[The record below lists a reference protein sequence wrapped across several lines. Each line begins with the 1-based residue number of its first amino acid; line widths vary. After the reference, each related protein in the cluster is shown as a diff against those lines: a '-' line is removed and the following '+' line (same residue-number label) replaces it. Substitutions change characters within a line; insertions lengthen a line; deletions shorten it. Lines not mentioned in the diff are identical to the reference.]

1 MRIPTYTAKFN
12 PSNRVPGASIRAR
25 KSFSVAQAEIDKA
38 APLTA
43 FLGEVAEISLGRY
56 RVAEEL
62 KLEENL
68 LAAATQL
75 ASLENVMAND
85 ANIYSVLDGDQPRW
99 NQQVNEIKKTLQNN
113 IGTNLNS
120 RLKFESKFNIAE
132 NSARTRL
139 RKKVD
144 AAIAARAAA
153 AQKQAETALMS
164 TLSSDLKMKDVDS
177 LLSRFITTNRGNYS
191 LDKDNK
197 LKVTQKGQLYLNNKI
212 KEVGTLIT
220 LEYLQER
227 PQLGLNRTLDLLDW
241 SADGANFAEV
251 EGSLNE
257 GVYYALSLMNET
269 DRTKLLNE
277 QFDKQATL
285 YNKYKK
291 AEEARDKQDEK
302 DLKDAQETYF
312 LINPLGEY
320 SLRQAEIIFDKVS
333 GLRFYDKIFDT
344 EDGKELKIFDTF
356 EVDENTT
363 GRLIDFDGDGVVRG
377 VDLQAYMALGFYQ
390 NRMTLGLSADEITK
404 IQNFQERTLLFE
416 GDDEMTDNMNFT
428 VLDDTRAVGQFY
440 ELSRQERNEIETIIH
455 SELRAAENAGKLT
468 FELINSYRDRV
479 FLGNRILF
487 KNPELHYQFFEP
499 YILTLENKSQDTKA
513 FTLIQQLTSSYE
525 RSIGANAALLGGD
538 DSDLL
543 KKKIE
548 YANLIRSRLEEF
560 VLNTTID
567 NENAIKE
574 RKGSGF
580 VRIDSTLIRNKF
592 NELKRTYS
600 SGFEAEIFNDFVQVF
615 KTRIEENSRSTIAK
629 DKFPG
634 LFQNDLMFVDID
646 ELNIGS
652 SDERKAALRNLLS
665 TAQQRLL
672 YVKNANGSPNE
683 LKDYKQI
690 VDLINAQLRT
700 LGVIVE

>member
-38 APLTA
+38 APLNA
-43 FLGEVAEISLGRY
+43 FLSEVAEISLGRY

-416 GDDEMTDNMNFT
+416 SDDDMTDRMNFT
-428 VLDDTRAVGQFY
+428 VLKDTRAVGQFY

>member
-1 MRIPTYTAKFN
+1 MRIPTYTAKFD
-12 PSNRVPGASIRAR
+12 PSNRAPGASIRAR

-38 APLTA
+38 SPLNA

-197 LKVTQKGQLYLNNKI
+197 LKVTPKGQLYLNNKI

-241 SADGANFAEV
+241 SADGANFAEA

-277 QFDKQATL
+277 QFDKQATI

-312 LINPLGEY
+312 LIDPLGEY
-320 SLRQAEIIFDKVS
+320 TLDQAGKIFDKLG
-333 GLRFYDKIFDT
+333 GLRFYDKITDD
-344 EDGKELKIFDTF
+344 DGNELNIFDTLQI
-356 EVDENTT
+356 DENTI

-404 IQNFQERTLLFE
+404 IQNFQERTLLFQS
-416 GDDEMTDNMNFT
+416 DDDMTDNMNFT
-428 VLDDTRAVGQFY
+428 VLTDTRAVGQFY
-440 ELSRQERNEIETIIH
+440 ELSRQEKNEIETIIH

-468 FELINSYRDRV
+468 LELINSYRDRV

-574 RKGSGF
+574 RQGSGF

-615 KTRIEENSRSTIAK
+615 KTRIEENSRSTTAK
-629 DKFPG
+629 TKFPR
-634 LFQNDLMFVDID
+634 LFENDLMFVDID
-646 ELNIGS
+646 TLDIGS
-652 SDERKAALRNLLS
+652 SEKRKAALRLLLS
-665 TAQQRLL
+665 KAEERYK
-672 YVKNANGSPNE
+672 YVENASGSVNE

-690 VDLINAQLRT
+690 YDLINAQLRT

>member
-12 PSNRVPGASIRAR
+12 PSNRAPGASIRAR

-38 APLTA
+38 SPLNA

-197 LKVTQKGQLYLNNKI
+197 IKVTPKGQLYLNNKI

-241 SADGANFAEV
+241 SADGANFAEA

-320 SLRQAEIIFDKVS
+320 SLRQAEIIFNKVS
-333 GLRFYDKIFDT
+333 GLRFYNKIFDT

-363 GRLIDFDGDGVVRG
+363 GSLIDFDGDGVVRG

-574 RKGSGF
+574 RQGSGF

>member
-12 PSNRVPGASIRAR
+12 PSNRAPGASIRAR

-38 APLTA
+38 SPLNA

-197 LKVTQKGQLYLNNKI
+197 IKVTPKGQLYLNNKI

-241 SADGANFAEV
+241 SADGANFAEA

-320 SLRQAEIIFDKVS
+320 SLRQAEIIFNKVS
-333 GLRFYDKIFDT
+333 GLRFYNKIFDT

-363 GRLIDFDGDGVVRG
+363 GSLIDFDGDGVVRG

>member
-1 MRIPTYTAKFN
+1 MRIPTYTAKFD
-12 PSNRVPGASIRAR
+12 PSNRAPGASIRAR

-38 APLTA
+38 SPLNA

-197 LKVTQKGQLYLNNKI
+197 LKVTPKGQLYLNNKI

-241 SADGANFAEV
+241 SADGANFAEA

-277 QFDKQATL
+277 QFDKQATI

-312 LINPLGEY
+312 LIDPLGEY
-320 SLRQAEIIFDKVS
+320 TLDQAGKIFDKLG
-333 GLRFYDKIFDT
+333 GLRFYDKITDD
-344 EDGKELKIFDTF
+344 DGNELNIFDTLQI
-356 EVDENTT
+356 DENTI

-404 IQNFQERTLLFE
+404 IQNFQERTLLFQS
-416 GDDEMTDNMNFT
+416 DDDMTDNMNFT
-428 VLDDTRAVGQFY
+428 VLTDTRAVGQFY
-440 ELSRQERNEIETIIH
+440 ELSRQEKNEIETIIH

-468 FELINSYRDRV
+468 LELINSYRDRV

-574 RKGSGF
+574 RQGSGF

-634 LFQNDLMFVDID
+634 LFKNDLMFVNID
-646 ELNIGS
+646 NLPTNT
-652 SDERKAALRNLLS
+652 SDERKAALRLLLS
-665 TAQQRLL
+665 KAEERLL
-672 YVKNANGSPNE
+672 YVKDANGSPNE

-690 VDLINAQLRT
+690 YDLINAQLRT

>member
-12 PSNRVPGASIRAR
+12 PSNRAPGASIRAR

-38 APLTA
+38 SPLNA

-197 LKVTQKGQLYLNNKI
+197 LKVTPKGQLYLNNKI

-241 SADGANFAEV
+241 SADGANFAEA

-312 LINPLGEY
+312 LIDPLGEY
-320 SLRQAEIIFDKVS
+320 TLDQAGKIFDKLG

-363 GRLIDFDGDGVVRG
+363 GRLIDYDGDGVVRG

-416 GDDEMTDNMNFT
+416 SDDDTTDLMNFT
-428 VLDDTRAVGQFY
+428 VLKDTRAVGQFY

-479 FLGNRILF
+479 FLGNKILF
-487 KNPELHYQFFEP
+487 KNPQLHYQFFEP

-513 FTLIQQLTSSYE
+513 FTLIQKLTSSYE

-538 DSDLL
+538 DSELL
-543 KKKIE
+543 TKKIE

-560 VLNTTID
+560 VINTTID
-567 NENAIKE
+567 NQDAIKN
-574 RKGSGF
+574 RQGSGF

-600 SGFEAEIFNDFVQVF
+600 SGFEAEIFNDFVQIF
-615 KTRIEENSRSTIAK
+615 KTRIEENSRATNAK

>member
-38 APLTA
+38 APLNA
-43 FLGEVAEISLGRY
+43 FLSEVAEISLGRY
-56 RVAEEL
+56 RVAEQL

-197 LKVTQKGQLYLNNKI
+197 LKVTPKGQLYLNNKI

>member
-12 PSNRVPGASIRAR
+12 PSNRAPGASIRAR

-38 APLTA
+38 SPLNA

-197 LKVTQKGQLYLNNKI
+197 LKVTPKGQLYLNNKI

-241 SADGANFAEV
+241 SADGANFAEA

-277 QFDKQATL
+277 QFDKQATI

-320 SLRQAEIIFDKVS
+320 SLRQAEIIFNKVS
-333 GLRFYDKIFDT
+333 GLRFYNKIFDT

-363 GRLIDFDGDGVVRG
+363 GSLIDFDGDGVVRG

>member
-38 APLTA
+38 APLNA
-43 FLGEVAEISLGRY
+43 FLSEVAEISLGRY
-56 RVAEEL
+56 RVAEQL

-197 LKVTQKGQLYLNNKI
+197 LKVTPKGQLYLNNKI

-277 QFDKQATL
+277 QFDKQATI

-312 LINPLGEY
+312 LIDPLGEY
-320 SLRQAEIIFDKVS
+320 TLDQAGKIFDKLG

-538 DSDLL
+538 DSELL
-543 KKKIE
+543 TKKIE

-560 VLNTTID
+560 VINTTID

-600 SGFEAEIFNDFVQVF
+600 SGFEAEIFNDFVQIF
-615 KTRIEENSRSTIAK
+615 KTRIEENSRATNAK

-634 LFQNDLMFVDID
+634 LFENDLMFVDID
-646 ELNIGS
+646 TLNIGS

>member
-12 PSNRVPGASIRAR
+12 PSNRAPGASIRAR

-38 APLTA
+38 SPLNA

-197 LKVTQKGQLYLNNKI
+197 LKVTPKGQLYLNNKI

-241 SADGANFAEV
+241 SADGANFAEA

-320 SLRQAEIIFDKVS
+320 SLRQAEIIFNKVS
-333 GLRFYDKIFDT
+333 GLRFYNKIFDT

-363 GRLIDFDGDGVVRG
+363 GSLIDFDGDGVVRG

-646 ELNIGS
+646 TLNIGS
-652 SDERKAALRNLLS
+652 SDERKDVLRNLLS

>member
-1 MRIPTYTAKFN
+1 MRIPTYTAKFD
-12 PSNRVPGASIRAR
+12 PSNRAPGASIRAR

-38 APLTA
+38 SPLNA

-99 NQQVNEIKKTLQNN
+99 NQQVNEIKTTLQNN

-197 LKVTQKGQLYLNNKI
+197 LKVTPKGQLYLNNKI

-241 SADGANFAEV
+241 SADGANFAEA

-277 QFDKQATL
+277 QFDKQATI

-320 SLRQAEIIFDKVS
+320 SLRQAEIIFNKVS
-333 GLRFYDKIFDT
+333 GLRFYNKIFDT

-416 GDDEMTDNMNFT
+416 SDDDMTDRMNFT
-428 VLDDTRAVGQFY
+428 VLKDTRAVGQFY

-455 SELRAAENAGKLT
+455 TELRAAENAGKLT

-487 KNPELHYQFFEP
+487 KNPELHYKFFEP

-513 FTLIQQLTSSYE
+513 FELIQQLSQTYE
-525 RSIGANAALLGGD
+525 RSIGANAALIGGD

-560 VLNTTID
+560 VLNTTVD
-567 NENAIKE
+567 NQDAIKN
-574 RKGSGF
+574 RQGSGF

-634 LFQNDLMFVDID
+634 LFQNDLMFVNID
-646 ELNIGS
+646 NLPTNT
-652 SDERKAALRNLLS
+652 SDERKAALRLLLS
-665 TAQQRLL
+665 KAEQRYK
-672 YVKNANGSPNE
+672 YVENASGSVNE

-690 VDLINAQLRT
+690 YDLINAQLRT

>member
-12 PSNRVPGASIRAR
+12 PSNRAPGASIRAR

-38 APLTA
+38 SPLNA

-197 LKVTQKGQLYLNNKI
+197 LKVTPKGQLYLNNKI

-241 SADGANFAEV
+241 SADGANFAEA

-277 QFDKQATL
+277 QFDKQATI

-312 LINPLGEY
+312 LIDPLGEY
-320 SLRQAEIIFDKVS
+320 TLDQAGKIFDKLG
-333 GLRFYDKIFDT
+333 GLRFYDKITDD
-344 EDGKELKIFDTF
+344 DGKELNIFDTLQI
-356 EVDENTT
+356 DENTI

-416 GDDEMTDNMNFT
+416 SDDDMTDNMNFT
-428 VLDDTRAVGQFY
+428 VLTDTRAVGQFY

-615 KTRIEENSRSTIAK
+615 KTRIEENSRATNAK

-646 ELNIGS
+646 KLNIGS
-652 SDERKAALRNLLS
+652 SDERKDVLRNLLS

>member
-1 MRIPTYTAKFN
+1 MRIPTYTAKFD
-12 PSNRVPGASIRAR
+12 PSNRAPGASIRAR

-38 APLTA
+38 SPLNA

-197 LKVTQKGQLYLNNKI
+197 LKVTPKGQLYLNNKI

-241 SADGANFAEV
+241 SADGANFAEA

-277 QFDKQATL
+277 QFDKQATI

-312 LINPLGEY
+312 LIDPLGEY
-320 SLRQAEIIFDKVS
+320 TLDQAGKIFDKLG
-333 GLRFYDKIFDT
+333 GLRFYDKITDD
-344 EDGKELKIFDTF
+344 DGNELNIFDTLQI
-356 EVDENTT
+356 DENTI

-404 IQNFQERTLLFE
+404 IQNFQERTLLFQS
-416 GDDEMTDNMNFT
+416 DDDMTDNMNFT
-428 VLDDTRAVGQFY
+428 VLTDTRAVGQFY
-440 ELSRQERNEIETIIH
+440 ELSRQEKNEIETIIH

-468 FELINSYRDRV
+468 LELINSYRDRV

-487 KNPELHYQFFEP
+487 KNPELH
-499 YILTLENKSQDTKA
+499 
-513 FTLIQQLTSSYE
+513 
-525 RSIGANAALLGGD
+525 
-538 DSDLL
+538 
-543 KKKIE
+543 
-548 YANLIRSRLEEF
+548 
-560 VLNTTID
+560 
-567 NENAIKE
+567 
-574 RKGSGF
+574 
-580 VRIDSTLIRNKF
+580 
-592 NELKRTYS
+592 
-600 SGFEAEIFNDFVQVF
+600 
-615 KTRIEENSRSTIAK
+615 
-629 DKFPG
+629 
-634 LFQNDLMFVDID
+634 
-646 ELNIGS
+646 
-652 SDERKAALRNLLS
+652 
-665 TAQQRLL
+665 
-672 YVKNANGSPNE
+672 
-683 LKDYKQI
+683 
-690 VDLINAQLRT
+690 
-700 LGVIVE
+700 

>member
-12 PSNRVPGASIRAR
+12 PSNRANCASIRAR
-25 KSFSVAQAEIDKA
+25 KSFIVEQAEIDKA
-38 APLTA
+38 SPLNA

-197 LKVTQKGQLYLNNKI
+197 LKVTPKGQLYLNNKI

-241 SADGANFAEV
+241 SADGANFAEA

-277 QFDKQATL
+277 QFDKQATI

-320 SLRQAEIIFDKVS
+320 TLDQAGKIFDKLG
-333 GLRFYDKIFDT
+333 GLRFYDKITDD
-344 EDGKELKIFDTF
+344 DGNELNIFDTLQI
-356 EVDENTT
+356 DENTT

-390 NRMTLGLSADEITK
+390 NRMTLGLSVDEITK
-404 IQNFQERTLLFE
+404 IQNFQERTLLYE
-416 GDDEMTDNMNFT
+416 SDDDMTDNMNFS

-455 SELRAAENAGKLT
+455 TELRAAENAGKLT

-487 KNPELHYQFFEP
+487 KNPELHYKFFEP

-513 FTLIQQLTSSYE
+513 FELIQQLSQTYE
-525 RSIGANAALLGGD
+525 RSIGANAALIGGD

-560 VLNTTID
+560 VLNTTVD
-567 NENAIKE
+567 NQDAIKN
-574 RKGSGF
+574 RQGSGF

-615 KTRIEENSRSTIAK
+615 KTRIEENSRSRIAK

-646 ELNIGS
+646 TLNIGS
-652 SDERKAALRNLLS
+652 SDERKDVLRNLLS
-665 TAQQRLL
+665 TAQRRLL

>member
-12 PSNRVPGASIRAR
+12 PSNRAPGASIRAR

-38 APLTA
+38 APLNA

-197 LKVTQKGQLYLNNKI
+197 LKVTPKGQLYLNNKI

-241 SADGANFAEV
+241 SADGANFAEA

-277 QFDKQATL
+277 QFDKQATI

-291 AEEARDKQDEK
+291 AEEARDKQDEN

-312 LINPLGEY
+312 LIDPLGEY
-320 SLRQAEIIFDKVS
+320 TLDQAGKIFDKLG
-333 GLRFYDKIFDT
+333 GLRFYDKIFDS
-344 EDGKELKIFDTF
+344 EDGRELNIFETLQI
-356 EVDENTT
+356 DENTT
-363 GRLIDFDGDGVVRG
+363 GSLIDFDGDGVVRG

-416 GDDEMTDNMNFT
+416 SDDAMTSAMNFS
-428 VLDDTRAVGQFY
+428 VLKDTGEVGQFY

-455 SELRAAENAGKLT
+455 SELRAAENAGRLT
-468 FELINSYRDRV
+468 LELINSYRDRV
-479 FLGNRILF
+479 FLGNKILF
-487 KNPELHYQFFEP
+487 KNPKLHYQFFEP

-513 FTLIQQLTSSYE
+513 FTLIQKLTSSYE

-538 DSDLL
+538 DSELL
-543 KKKIE
+543 TKKIE

-567 NENAIKE
+567 NENAIKNNQG
-574 RKGSGF
+574 RGF

-600 SGFEAEIFNDFVQVF
+600 SGFEAEIFNDFVQIF
-615 KTRIEENSRSTIAK
+615 KTRIEENSRSTTAK
-629 DKFPG
+629 TKFPK
-634 LFQNDLMFVDID
+634 LFENDLMFVDID
-646 ELNIGS
+646 TLDIGS
-652 SDERKAALRNLLS
+652 SEKRKAALRLLLS
-665 TAQQRLL
+665 KAEERYK
-672 YVKNANGSPNE
+672 YVENASGSVNE

-690 VDLINAQLRT
+690 YDLINAQLRT

>member
-12 PSNRVPGASIRAR
+12 PSNRAPGASIRAR

-38 APLTA
+38 APLNA
-43 FLGEVAEISLGRY
+43 FLSEVAEISLGRY
-56 RVAEEL
+56 RVAEQL

-68 LAAATQL
+68 LAVATQL

-197 LKVTQKGQLYLNNKI
+197 LKVTPKGQLYLNNKI

-277 QFDKQATL
+277 QFDKQATI

>member
-38 APLTA
+38 APLNA
-43 FLGEVAEISLGRY
+43 FLSEVAEISLGRY
-56 RVAEEL
+56 RVAEQL